1 MFDTLKDYLK
11 KKRLGFY
18 FIVADIVLAVILGI
32 MFFAT
37 YKGDNGNNQL
47 NMANDAYA
55 NIPEIIGLFAFLGA
69 MIDVAALLVPE
80 LPFLHVF
87 ALACYGVSFGKEVF
101 TIADVLA
108 GLGTGIGYAGGNP
121 ALLLTWTALQVIIL
135 GIGIAAIFIG
145 TEKGEE
151 ENLGGDKPPSKED
164 KVLEEAVK
172 NA

>member
-18 FIVADIVLAVILGI
+18 FIVADIVLAIILGI

-37 YKGDNGNNQL
+37 YKGDNGNHQL

-69 MIDVAALLVPE
+69 MIDVAAVLVPE

-87 ALACYGVSFGKEVF
+87 ALACYGVSFGK
-101 TIADVLA
+101 
-108 GLGTGIGYAGGNP
+108 
-121 ALLLTWTALQVIIL
+121 
-135 GIGIAAIFIG
+135 
-145 TEKGEE
+145 
-151 ENLGGDKPPSKED
+151 
-164 KVLEEAVK
+164 
-172 NA
+172 